1 MKGHISHV
9 YSSDNTEVHLMV
21 WVCKMFWGLFR
32 FLDKVLTL
40 FPHRHLTKITLLS
53 SRLCNYKGPYTF
65 VVRMH
70 VCVIERERQEER
82 DRDEWRVSQVLQ
94 LSPG

>member
-1 MKGHISHV
+1 M
-9 YSSDNTEVHLMV
+9 
-21 WVCKMFWGLFR
+21 
-32 FLDKVLTL
+32 FLDKVRTL
-40 FPHRHLTKITLLS
+40 FSIITQLKIVLFS
-53 SRLCNYKGPYTF
+53 CRLCHYKGPYTF
-65 VVRMH
+65 AVCIH